1 MRNDYDLIEKHARMI
16 AKTKTDT
23 ETVRERA
30 KRTLSLRLVN
40 AYNKVRVR

>member
-16 AKTKTDT
+16 AEAETDR
-23 ETVRERA
+23 ERERA

>member
-16 AKTKTDT
+16 AETKT
-23 ETVRERA
+23 ETDRERA